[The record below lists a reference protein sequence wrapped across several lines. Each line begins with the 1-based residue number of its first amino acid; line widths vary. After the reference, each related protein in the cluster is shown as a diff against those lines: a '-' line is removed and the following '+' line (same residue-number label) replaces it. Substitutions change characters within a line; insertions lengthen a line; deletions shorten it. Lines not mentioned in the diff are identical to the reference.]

1 MRWKDVLKKYIRRIT
16 LYHLKA
22 PLSVIIAAA
31 DTIEEDGKYS
41 EQNVGF
47 IADSADLMKPMFD
60 EKMLFLQIK
69 KKIGDYEFIFINAL
83 SIMLKKMVLG

>member
-31 DTIEEDGKYS
+31 DTIKKDGKYS
-41 EQNVGF
+41 EQNVEF
-47 IADSADLMKPMFD
+47 IADSADLMKPMND
-60 EKMLFLQIK
+60 EKMLLLQFK
-69 KKIGDYEFIFINAL
+69 KKIDDYEFIFINAL
-83 SIMLKKMVLG
+83 IMLKKLVLV